1 MNVEPNAKSLE
12 QNIISLNEIA
22 RKLGKRTSSLNLID
36 PQVKRVP
43 WNWKDTLCDKPRPS
57 DYFTRKISYKANN
70 LRVTLRVNDE
80 YLAVDVKGPFGD
92 SVVCSFVNNKAFE
105 SRRELA
111 SAAICKSY
119 GYKVYLGSGP
129 NSESAASFLQ
139 DSSFQQLLKSLR
151 LSQKESL
158 HIGNGYASLYLQRF
172 ECEDV
177 LVILD
182 SLYNLLSLLPLA
194 NEISPSFD
202 DLPERFKKFIPLIK
216 RWAISDDGSRSD
228 RINKA
233 STKTLAHLVEST
245 ESDFSAINKYID
257 SFENGPLPEHAVLL
271 GALAECATEAQL
283 SLKARRAKK
292 EPA

>member
-1 MNVEPNAKSLE
+1 MNVEPNAKSLAK
-12 QNIISLNEIA
+12 NIISLNEIA

-43 WNWKDTLCDKPRPS
+43 WNWQDSLSSKPQPS
-57 DYFTRKISYKANN
+57 DCFTRKISYKVNN

-80 YLAVDVKGPFGD
+80 YLAVDVKGPFGG

-105 SRRELA
+105 SHRELG
-111 SAAICKSY
+111 SDAICKSY

-129 NSESAASFLQ
+129 NSESTASFLQ
-139 DSSFQQLLKSLR
+139 DSSFQQLVKSLR
-151 LSQKESL
+151 LSQKESI

-177 LVILD
+177 LVILE
-182 SLYNLLSLLPLA
+182 SLYHLLSLLPPVD
-194 NEISPSFD
+194 EISPSFE
-202 DLPERFKKFIPLIK
+202 DLPARFKKLIPLIK
-216 RWAISDDGSRSD
+216 RWALSDDSDRSD
-228 RINKA
+228 RINRA
-233 STKTLAHLVEST
+233 STKTLAQLVESI
-245 ESDFSAINKYID
+245 ESDFSAINQYID

-271 GALAECATEAQL
+271 GTLAECATEAQL
-283 SLKARRAKK
+283 SLKIRRAKK